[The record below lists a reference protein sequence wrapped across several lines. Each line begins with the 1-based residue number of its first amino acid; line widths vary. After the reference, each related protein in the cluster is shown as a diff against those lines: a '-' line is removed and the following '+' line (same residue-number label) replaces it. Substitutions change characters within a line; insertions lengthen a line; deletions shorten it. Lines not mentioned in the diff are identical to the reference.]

1 MDGKLIAVRLEQKQ
15 LSKLAEMSE
24 STGWNQSELIRQL
37 INSAKVLRRPS
48 PAAVKSSVGDTAKK
62 GVAVDAE

>member
-37 INSAKVLRRPS
+37 INSAKVLR
-48 PAAVKSSVGDTAKK
+48 PAAPAAIKSSVGATAKK
-62 GVAVDAE
+62 GEALAAD